1 MALLSHGSWRQ
12 SERMRAVQTPIIP
25 TVGRWIQEHPGTLSL
40 AQGVVFYPPPPQALR
55 AAEHYLQHGHH
66 RYGAVQGTSSLRAA
80 IAAKLGRENGMNVD
94 GDGGRIVVTAG
105 GNMAFLN
112 AMFAI
117 CDAGD
122 EVVLPLPYYFNHEMA
137 IRMVGARPV
146 LVPTAPDL
154 NLDLQA
160 LRKSITPRTRAV
172 VTVSPNNPTGMVYSR
187 EQLSAVNAMCREM
200 NIYHVSDEAY
210 EHFTYAGSTHFSPG
224 SLPRSASHTI
234 SIFSLSKSFG
244 FAAWRIGYMVLPEQ
258 LFSAVM
264 KAQDTNLICP
274 NLLAQE
280 AAAAVIE
287 TGTAYR
293 EEMRRTLGG
302 VREVVMRE
310 LAELGDTCRLSASTG
325 AFYVLVRLEADMNP
339 LLLTQRLIREHG
351 VAVLPGSAF
360 GIEESCAIRVSYG
373 ALEPDSAIA
382 GVKRLANGIRTT
394 LRGGN

>member
-1 MALLSHGSWRQ
+1 
-12 SERMRAVQTPIIP
+12 MRAVQTPIIP
-25 TVGRWIQEHPGTLSL
+25 TVGKWIHEHPGTLSL
-40 AQGVVFYPPPPQALR
+40 AQGVVFYPPPPEALR

-66 RYGAVQGTSSLRAA
+66 KYGAVQGTSRLRAA
-80 IAAKLGRENGMNVD
+80 IAAKLRHENGMEVD

-160 LRKSITPRTRAV
+160 LRNAITARTRAV
-172 VTVSPNNPTGMVYSR
+172 VTVSPNNPTGMVYAR
-187 EQLSAVNAMCREM
+187 EQLSAVNALCRDM
-200 NIYHVSDEAY
+200 GIYHVSDEAY
-210 EHFTYAGSTHFSPG
+210 EHFTYAGSAHFSPG
-224 SLPRSASHTI
+224 SLPDSAFHTI

-244 FAAWRIGYMVLPEQ
+244 FAAWRVGYMVLPEH
-258 LFSAVM
+258 LLEAVM
-264 KAQDTNLICP
+264 KAQDTNLICA

-280 AAAAVIE
+280 AAAVVIE

-293 EEMRRTLGG
+293 EERRRTLSG

-310 LAELGDTCRLSASTG
+310 LTELGDSCRLSASTG
-325 AFYVLVRLEADMNP
+325 AFYVLVRLDAEMDP
-339 LLLTQRLIREHG
+339 LLLTQRLIREHR

-360 GIEESCAIRVSYG
+360 GIGEGCTIRVSYG
-373 ALEPDSAIA
+373 ALDPDSAIA
-382 GVKRLANGIRTT
+382 GVKRLANGIRAT
-394 LRGGN
+394 LHDRH